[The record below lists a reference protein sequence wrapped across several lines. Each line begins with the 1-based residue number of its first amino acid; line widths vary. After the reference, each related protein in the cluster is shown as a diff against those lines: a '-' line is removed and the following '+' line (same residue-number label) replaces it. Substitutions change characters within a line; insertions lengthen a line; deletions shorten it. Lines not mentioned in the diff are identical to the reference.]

1 MCERMKGAEGSL
13 RSTNNHLGESDMPYS
28 HPIFF
33 IFANISS
40 LNATLFKNV
49 THVFLLLEWNA
60 TLENP
65 ILLMVAHNI
74 HKAAG

>member
-1 MCERMKGAEGSL
+1 MEGERGHYGPQK
-13 RSTNNHLGESDMPYS
+13 NHLSESEMPYS
-28 HPIFF
+28 HLIFL
-33 IFANISS
+33 IFCQH
-40 LNATLFKNV
+40 FKLERYTFENV

-65 ILLMVAHNI
+65 TLLMVAHNI